1 MQGYI
6 SKSANRPG
14 TAKGAKSSMGASVMG
29 SKMPASK
36 PSNMAALMSPL
47 PGMKGSGGGG
57 PKSSS
62 RGIDWDAIAQKM
74 PTSKN
79 DPV

>member
-14 TAKGAKSSMGASVMG
+14 TAKGAKSNMGASVMG

-47 PGMKGSGGGG
+47 PGMKGNGG

-62 RGIDWDAIAQKM
+62 RGIDWDAISQKM